1 MSYKSYIHWDE
12 KNFIYREFDSQ
23 LEPNWNNIWP
33 FNISKKEI
41 ESLIPVC
48 IGQRAFQP
56 GSFIA
61 VKIMES
67 IFVSQKNNT
76 RISKYKNFFFSTLI
90 IYILYD

>member
-12 KNFIYREFDSQ
+12 KNFNYQDFDLQ
-23 LEPNWNNIWP
+23 LEPNWNNVWP
-33 FNISKKEI
+33 CDLSKKEV

-48 IGQRAFQP
+48 IGKRGAIQL

-67 IFVSQKNNT
+67 IFVSQK
-76 RISKYKNFFFSTLI
+76 KY
-90 IYILYD
+90 